1 MSMWAWIV
9 VGAGVFLV
17 LSLLVGLAVAAVFR
31 SIGRRVSELYE
42 NEEWALAPLGRAV
55 RDAKSRPE
63 DAKKHDRVIR
73 LR

>member
-31 SIGRRVSELYE
+31 SIGRRVSELHE
-42 NEEWALAPLGRAV
+42 TEEWALAPLRRAV
-55 RDAKSRPE
+55 RDAKSRSD

>member
-42 NEEWALAPLGRAV
+42 TEVWALAPLERAE
-55 RDAKSRPE
+55 RDAKSRLE